1 MQNRATFRKDYQ
13 PYPFRL
19 DETRL
24 AFDLRDGF
32 TTVRADLHFHGEGGA
47 LRLAGEGLTLEG
59 VAVDGRELGGN
70 EFAVDDESLTLFD
83 VPRRCVVTVRT
94 RIEPERNKALEGLYK
109 SGGRYCTQCEP
120 EGFRHIT
127 YHPDRPDVLSRF
139 TTTIT
144 ANADAHPV
152 MLSNGNLVREDVR
165 DGRRTVTWE
174 DPFPKPSYLFALVAG
189 DLAAL
194 RDTFVTR
201 SGREVALVIYAPAN
215 VIGQCDYAM
224 GALKRA
230 MRWDEERFGREY
242 DLDIFMI
249 VAVEDFNFGA
259 MENKGLNIFNTNCVL
274 ASPDTAT
281 DAGYQRVEAVV
292 AHEYFHNWSGNRVTC
307 RDWFQL
313 SLKEGFTVYRDA
325 EFSADMNARAVRRL
339 EAVEFLRDV
348 QFVEDAGPLA
358 HPVRP
363 DAYEEINNFYTAT
376 VYEKGAEVIRM
387 MSVLMGTERFRAG
400 CDLYFERHDGSAVAI
415 EDFAAA
421 MEAASGVDLTQFRRW
436 YEQAGTPTLSV
447 TERRDASGLSLAIEQ
462 TCPATP
468 GQPAKAPFHMP
479 LALGLVGAGGVELL
493 EGDSVRVSGDTHV
506 ARPNADG
513 TVVAHLK
520 AAQTTLRFDG
530 APESARVSFLRGFS
544 SPVKVDYPR
553 PAADLAFLAVHDPD
567 GFARC
572 DAAFSLLTGTIADAD
587 ASDALNADVE
597 AAFNALLDAATQAPD
612 DGEAK
617 ALLVGAMRLPRAQYL
632 LNQRPGT
639 DILHWQRR
647 RDALRLGL
655 AKRFEA
661 RWLALYEG
669 NATTGP
675 FEPTAPAFA
684 RRELKNHALA
694 MYALAATD
702 GAERLEA
709 QFEQAD
715 NLTDRAAALQA
726 FLNLPGLAAARRQ
739 RLSDAFYTA
748 WADEPLLVDLWL
760 RLQAGSELPGTLAQ
774 VQSLERHAAFDPDN
788 PNKVRA
794 LIGAFCANVPNFHAE
809 GGAGYDFLR
818 ERIIRLD
825 ATNPNLA
832 ARLATA
838 FAPWR
843 LHNAARGQ
851 RMRGALEALED
862 GERSPNL
869 SEVVGK
875 ALADAP

>member
-1 MQNRATFRKDYQ
+1 MQRHATFRKDYQ

-24 AFDLRDGF
+24 AFELRDGF
-32 TTVRADLHFHGEGGA
+32 TTVRADLHFDGEGGE
-47 LRLAGEGLTLEG
+47 LRLAGEGLALEG
-59 VAVDGRELGGN
+59 VAVDGRQLRGN

-83 VPRRCVVTVRT
+83 VPPSCVVTVRT
-94 RIEPERNKALEGLYK
+94 RIEPEGNKALEGLYK

-120 EGFRHIT
+120 EGFRHIV

-139 TTTIT
+139 TTTIN
-144 ANADAHPV
+144 ADADAHPV
-152 MLSNGNLVREDVR
+152 MLSNGNLVHDVVR

-194 RDTFVTR
+194 HDTFVTR
-201 SGREVALVIYAPAN
+201 SGREVALAIYAPAN

-313 SLKEGFTVYRDA
+313 SLKEGFTVYRDH
-325 EFSADMNARAVRRL
+325 EFSADMNSRAVRRL

-387 MSVLMGTERFRAG
+387 MAVLLGAERFRAG
-400 CDLYFERHDGSAVAI
+400 CDLYFDRHDGNAVAI

-436 YEQAGTPTLSV
+436 YAQAGTPTLTV
-447 TERRDASGLSLAIEQ
+447 TERRDPNGLSLTIEQ
-462 TCPATP
+462 SCPATP
-468 GQPAKAPFHMP
+468 GQMEKTPFHLP
-479 LALGLVGAGGVELL
+479 LALGLVGTGGVELFG
-493 EGDSVRVSGDTHV
+493 GDTVRVSGDAHV

-513 TVVAHLK
+513 TVVVHLK
-520 AAQTTLRFDG
+520 AARTTLRLDG
-530 APESARVSFLRGFS
+530 APEDARVSFLRGFS

-572 DAAFSLLTGTIADAD
+572 DAAFSLLTGAIAD
-587 ASDALNADVE
+587 SDAAEAVTADVE
-597 AAFNALLDAATQAPD
+597 AVFDALLDAAANAPD

-617 ALLVGAMRLPRAQYL
+617 ALLVSAMRLPRAQYL

-639 DILHWQRR
+639 DILHWHERR
-647 RDALRLGL
+647 EALRVGL
-655 AKRFEA
+655 AKRFKA
-661 RWLALYEG
+661 RWLTLYEG
-669 NATTGP
+669 NALTGA

-694 MYALAATD
+694 MYALAAPD
-702 GAERLEA
+702 GAERLQT

-726 FLNLPGLAAARRQ
+726 FLNLPGLAAERRRQ
-739 RLSDAFYTA
+739 LSDAFYTA

-760 RLQAGSELPGTLAQ
+760 RLQAGSEALGTRAH
-774 VQSLERHAAFDPDN
+774 VESLERHAAFDPDN

-794 LIGAFCANVPNFHAE
+794 LIGAFCTNVPNFHAE
-809 GGAGYDFLR
+809 DGAGYDFLR
-818 ERIIRLD
+818 ERIVRLD

-838 FAPWR
+838 FSPWR
-843 LHNAARGQ
+843 LHNATRGQ
-851 RMRGALEALED
+851 RMRGALEALGD

-869 SEVVGK
+869 SEVVAK
-875 ALADAP
+875 ALAEAP